1 VAEDGV
7 NPIVNASGK
16 VIFQPW
22 PGPQTTFWDFEGDY
36 ALYGGSGFTGKTDLL
51 RWYPWQQIQSEMKR
65 IKEGVNTD
73 DSIGQAL
80 ILRRETPELRE
91 LMARCKI
98 DYEKACPDLEWKA
111 GDKTWTHPCG
121 YRITV
126 GHMENDDDWNKYQGW
141 QISCL
146 CLDEGTTFTEKQF
159 QMITSWVRQ
168 PKNSPLKP
176 IVRIGTNPVGVGL
189 IWMRK
194 FFVEAGYSREE
205 APRHWNKPITREVEV
220 IVEDD
225 DGKTHKET
233 RSKTRIFIPARVKD
247 NKSVDQGDYLAT
259 FADKSEAIR
268 RAIAEGDWYVVT
280 DSLLGMLWEDLIHTV
295 KPYIVAANRHKFRSI
310 WFTYAKTVVFW
321 WAVDTNGNM
330 TCYRELALSNHTAD
344 MVANR
349 IRELEEENEDE
360 WGEGREYS
368 KLQGPLGP
376 KSCWPKEGQIGPA
389 PYESFFTAGINVS
402 PADESLPIDQ
412 IRYRLIKRSK
422 HPTEKDSNGKPTM
435 TIPGVRF
442 FKTCKMALETLPSIP
457 HDKNDPDLPDKDA
470 DKVAYNALAAAVMS
484 RPLVP
489 EREVKRDDD
498 FDRWEKPKTT
508 RESKT
513 GLPGGW

>member
-1 VAEDGV
+1 M
-7 NPIVNASGK
+7 NPIVNPAGK

-51 RWYPWQQIQSEMKR
+51 RWYPWQQIQSESQRMK
-65 IKEGVNTD
+65 ENED
-73 DSIGQAL
+73 ADESIGQAL

-91 LMARCKI
+91 LMARCRI
-98 DYEKACPDLEWKA
+98 DYEKACPGLEWKA
-111 GDKTWTHPCG
+111 GDKTWTHPNG

-126 GHMENDDDWNKYQGW
+126 GHMENEDDWMKYQGW

-146 CLDEGTTFTEKQF
+146 CLDEGTTFTERQF

-189 IWMRK
+189 VWMRK
-194 FFVEAGYSREE
+194 FFVEAG
-205 APRHWNKPITREVEV
+205 PPNTVVTKEVEV
-220 IVEDD
+220 DIVDD
-225 DGKTHKET
+225 DGKKHKET
-233 RSKTRIFIPARVKD
+233 RSKTRIFIPARVYD
-247 NKSVDQGDYLAT
+247 NKSVDQGDYAAT
-259 FADKSEAIR
+259 FADKADAIK
-268 RAIAEGDWYVVT
+268 RAILEGDWYVVT
-280 DSLLGMLWEDLIHTV
+280 DSLLGLLWENAVHVV
-295 KPYIVAANRHKFRSI
+295 KPYKVASSRHKFRSI
-310 WFTYAKTVVFW
+310 WFTYASTVVFW

-330 TCYRELALSNHTAD
+330 TCYRELALKNHTAD

-349 IRELEEENEDE
+349 IRELEEEHEDE

-376 KSCWPKEGQIGPA
+376 AACWPTEGQIGPA
-389 PYESFFTAGINVS
+389 PYEAFFAAGIHVS
-402 PADESLPIDQ
+402 QADESNPIDQ
-412 IRYRLIKRSK
+412 IRSRLIKRSK
-422 HPTEKDSNGKPTM
+422 HPTEKDSSGKPAM

-442 FKTCKMALETLPSIP
+442 FKTCKMALETLPSLA
-457 HDKNDPDLPDKDA
+457 HDKKDPDLPDKDA
-470 DKVAYNALAAAVMS
+470 DQIAYNALAVAVMS

-489 EREVKRDDD
+489 EREIRRDDD
-498 FDRWEKPKTT
+498 FDRWEKPRAT